1 MSSALW
7 KPVSMKQLVWPSKVA
22 SSGSPARKRRMFPT
36 STSPSKWVTDPAF
49 ESGRL
54 AASPMTK
61 TLGAAFDCRV
71 CSSVGT
77 KPSSSPRPG
86 ERPT

>member
-1 MSSALW
+1 
-7 KPVSMKQLVWPSKVA
+7 
-22 SSGSPARKRRMFPT
+22 MFST
-36 STSPSKWVTDPAF
+36 RTSPSKWVTEPAL
-49 ESGRL
+49 EAGTL

-61 TLGAAFDCRV
+61 MLGAAFDCSV

-77 KPSSSPRPG
+77 KLSSSPRPG